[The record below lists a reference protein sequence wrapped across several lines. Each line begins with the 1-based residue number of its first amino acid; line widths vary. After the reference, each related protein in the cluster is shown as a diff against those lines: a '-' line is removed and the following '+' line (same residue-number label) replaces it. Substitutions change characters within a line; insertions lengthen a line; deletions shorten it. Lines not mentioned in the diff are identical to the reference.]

1 MSSLDLEKL
10 EMKKKKLFFSFCQLK
25 KNNFAHFGD
34 LKNIWPGGIKCAANL
49 PSHDRKKLFSFLF
62 KYKLLWLRKKIISV
76 SRFHFV
82 KH

>member
-49 PSHDRKKLFSFLF
+49 PSHDRKNFFHFFSNINCFGSEIF
-62 KYKLLWLRKKIISV
+62 FSPYFI
-76 SRFHFV
+76 FV